1 MKKYRKLFSFS
12 LSALI
17 TMTALPSH
25 ATISTA
31 QIMASSASPQCADY
45 KVVGICYWL
54 FCTNFGC
61 KIRTSTKVRH
71 FLPEQVVSGYNH
83 EGQNPWSEVS
93 GLGNGIKGGSY
104 QDKPATKQYSQMVFK
119 NVDVIGHPQGAISQF
134 LGNTGYYCRSQSY
147 AFQPHFLSGMDV
159 MGWRFGVP
167 EMFYPEAITPGMREM
182 GKNGDTWG
190 NIYPRAGSITQIHP
204 YKAAAVII
212 SRQGQP
218 HIYMPAASQAQPQNG
233 WWPPPP
239 VEEGKIKT
247 HKWQMLYP
255 KTEKMCA
262 IFPDGSAFDAYS
274 GKNSIQQD
282 FAWALWRPYSCCKP
296 RGVYLY
302 SIDWIQE

>member
-17 TMTALPSH
+17 TMTTLPSH

-147 AFQPHFLSGMDV
+147 AF
-159 MGWRFGVP
+159 
-167 EMFYPEAITPGMREM
+167 
-182 GKNGDTWG
+182 
-190 NIYPRAGSITQIHP
+190 
-204 YKAAAVII
+204 
-212 SRQGQP
+212 
-218 HIYMPAASQAQPQNG
+218 
-233 WWPPPP
+233 
-239 VEEGKIKT
+239 
-247 HKWQMLYP
+247 
-255 KTEKMCA
+255 
-262 IFPDGSAFDAYS
+262 
-274 GKNSIQQD
+274 
-282 FAWALWRPYSCCKP
+282 
-296 RGVYLY
+296 
-302 SIDWIQE
+302 

>member
-17 TMTALPSH
+17 TMTTLPSH

-204 YKAAAVII
+204 YKAAAVKCSTLKQKKCVLSFRTAVLLMPIQVKIQYSKILHGRFGDLTLVVSLVACIYTVLIGSRSNHNENKSTI
-212 SRQGQP
+212 SSYR
-218 HIYMPAASQAQPQNG
+218 G
-233 WWPPPP
+233 WN
-239 VEEGKIKT
+239 
-247 HKWQMLYP
+247 H
-255 KTEKMCA
+255 
-262 IFPDGSAFDAYS
+262 D
-274 GKNSIQQD
+274 N
-282 FAWALWRPYSCCKP
+282 
-296 RGVYLY
+296 
-302 SIDWIQE
+302 